1 MNLLKQK
8 MGRKLLSFLLT
19 LAMVI
24 GLMPGMGLTA
34 YAITDTYTNLIPT
47 ASDDESALS
56 SKVVKF
62 NSIDWYIIKDDSTAA
77 NTGTVTLLAKEPVDK
92 GKFNNNTSDG
102 NHYNG
107 SVVKGYLDG
116 LTGEGGSFADVA
128 DAIVPVDLT
137 TKAYNSD
144 AIYDTVTGAKLWL
157 LSTSEVKTTYNL
169 PTEVIKCSNTYG
181 TYWWLRSPGG
191 SDETAACGSLNS
203 GSVYDYGRGVSG
215 ELGVRPALQLDLSKV
230 VFDSTTKT
238 FSPSVSYP
246 LLVGGVQVTSAN
258 ATDTTTHPTWS
269 YAADTNTLTLSGYT
283 FSGEG
288 KGVEYTGDGE
298 LKIVITGQNSIT
310 STTDNR
316 GCIVGN
322 ENSDLNLSGTG
333 SLTLTSAN
341 GFGGIYNGKN
351 ITIESGTVTATGK
364 ICGIRAENGDVTI
377 KDGKVTAKGNAG
389 IVANNGGS
397 VTINGADVTAT
408 GSNIGIYADSVS
420 ITGSTVTATGSVK
433 AINGTVKNAIAGTG
447 WTDTDGTQGRAAI
460 PVSTDGQSLES
471 YKKVQF
477 PSVKAAQTI
486 TASDVTATYGDTDK
500 SVSASTN
507 GNGAISYAVKSG
519 SEDYIDVASD
529 GKLTIN
535 KVPTEGKAYVT
546 VTAAETTTGGTGGN
560 GYAAATKDVT
570 VNISKATVT
579 ITAKDQSIYVGGTV
593 PTLSGADFYTIT
605 GLVGTD
611 TLTIAPTLTYQKDG
625 SVATPVNTEAG
636 TYDIVPS
643 GAGAGDNYNIS
654 YTNGTLK
661 ISEKQKTT
669 VTKAPE
675 AKTLTYTGSAQE
687 LVTTGTATGGTMQ
700 YALGTKDAATGAYS
714 ASIPTATDVGTYYV
728 WYKVVGDENHND
740 TKPVYVTA
748 LINEKKITPSI
759 STEKR
764 SILYTGQ
771 PQELV
776 TPGEA
781 AGGTMVYAIGKNDT
795 TVPTD
800 TEGWSEDIPTGTDPG
815 TYYVWYKV
823 KGDGDHLDSDP
834 VCVIVTITK
843 LTVDMKPV
851 PEGKTTSV
859 DTSTNPDVGESLAN
873 EAKALAAE
881 NDTNVELY
889 LSVAPK
895 GQSKATESEVLN
907 NDESM
912 HSKVQSQFKDENS
925 VSVDVLDIYIKQTIK
940 GVSSDLKE
948 TTNVLEIGIGYD
960 FTGKYDPVVVRKH
973 GETAEVFKA
982 LSSRPAAGSYEDAR
996 FYADTANNKLY
1007 IYSDKFSTYVV
1018 AYSTEENNAQNRT
1031 TASSGGSSSSS
1042 TTASYPTT
1050 VPVYRLF
1057 NTVTGQHFYT
1067 ANKEERD
1074 LILEKNAADGWTDE
1088 GIAFETAQKT
1098 SIPVYRVFDLVN
1110 GNHIFTTD
1118 AAARDL
1124 YIANGYRD
1132 EGIAWYAPAAV
1143 GRKVYKLTDAKSNK
1157 VTYTTSKAEADS
1169 LVDLGFTCEDAEF
1182 VVY

>member
-1 MNLLKQK
+1 MKLLKQK
-8 MGRKLLSFLLT
+8 MGRKLLGFLLT
-19 LAMVI
+19 LAMVV
-24 GLMPGMGLTA
+24 GLMPGMSLTA
-34 YAITDTYTNLIPT
+34 YAEGEATPT
-47 ASDDESALS
+47 AAETLAPTVDSNNKVTGAKVLEYAGQQWYVIASGTTGVQIASDA
-56 SKVVKF
+56 
-62 NSIDWYIIKDDSTAA
+62 
-77 NTGTVTLLAKEPVDK
+77 VTTQDGATTLVLLAKENWGTAVFDDTNYK
-92 GKFNNNTSDG
+92 NAYGNSKLKTAVYDFVTSKSIKT
-102 NHYNG
+102 Y
-107 SVVKGYLDG
+107 Y
-116 LTGEGGSFADVA
+116 TGADEWKNDLVAQRELEGGADENNSNFQSE
-128 DAIVPVDLT
+128 DKISGSGVDGVTLWPLS
-137 TKAYNSD
+137 AAEVSRISNST
-144 AIYDTVTGAKLWL
+144 ILQG
-157 LSTSEVKTTYNL
+157 NG
-169 PTEVIKCSNTYG
+169 N
-181 TYWWLRSPGG
+181 WWLRSPSNYGT
-191 SDETAACGSLNS
+191 SAACVYSSGSLWRS
-203 GSVYDYGRGVSG
+203 SVEGQ
-215 ELGVRPALQLDLSKV
+215 LGVRPALCLNLTSDIFASEKSDESGVYEL
-230 VFDSTTKT
+230 TKAE
-238 FSPSVSYP
+238 PAIEYP
-246 LLVGGVQVTSAN
+246 LWVGGVQVTSEN
-258 ATDTTTHPTWS
+258 ASDIFNDGKAS
-269 YAADTNTLTLSGYT
+269 YNAETKTLTLNNYTYEGAGKNNAAIYAEGNLIIHLTGTNTVTQTPEGDYSMGLYVEGGNLTVTGSGKLT
-283 FSGEG
+283 ANSGN
-288 KGVEYTGDGE
+288 V
-298 LKIVITGQNSIT
+298 VQNSNGIYVNGNFTLDSGATLIAIGGNST
-310 STTDNR
+310 SGNSR
-316 GCIVGN
+316 GVGTSSHVTVN
-322 ENSDLNLSGTG
+322 GTLEAVAGTG
-333 SLTLTSAN
+333 SDS
-341 GFGGIYNGKN
+341 
-351 ITIESGTVTATGK
+351 
-364 ICGIRAENGDVTI
+364 CGISAYTGYANLTI
-377 KDGKVTAKGNAG
+377 GSDSIVSSVGANKAVDAK
-389 IVANNGGS
+389 
-397 VTINGADVTAT
+397 
-408 GSNIGIYADSVS
+408 
-420 ITGSTVTATGSVK
+420 
-433 AINGTVKNAIAGTG
+433 VKNSIVGTG
-447 WTDTDGTQGRAAI
+447 WTDKEGTTGKTGIPTSTEGRKL
-460 PVSTDGQSLES
+460 DS

-477 PSVKAAQTI
+477 SKVK
-486 TASDVTATYGDTDK
+486 D
-500 SVSASTN
+500 
-507 GNGAISYAVKSG
+507 
-519 SEDYIDVASD
+519 
-529 GKLTIN
+529 
-535 KVPTEGKAYVT
+535 P
-546 VTAAETTTGGTGGN
+546 
-560 GYAAATKDVT
+560 
-570 VNISKATVT
+570 ATVT
-579 ITAKDQSIYVGGTV
+579 ENPK
-593 PTLSGADFYTIT
+593 P
-605 GLVGTD
+605 
-611 TLTIAPTLTYQKDG
+611 
-625 SVATPVNTEAG
+625 N
-636 TYDIVPS
+636 
-643 GAGAGDNYNIS
+643 
-654 YTNGTLK
+654 
-661 ISEKQKTT
+661 
-669 VTKAPE
+669 
-675 AKTLTYTGSAQE
+675 TLTYTGTAQE
-687 LVTTGTATGGTMQ
+687 LVTAGTATGGTMQ
-700 YALGTKDAATGAYS
+700 YALGTATEATQPYTT
-714 ASIPTATDVGTYYV
+714 SIPTATEAGTYYV

-940 GVSSDLKE
+940 GESSDLKE
-948 TTNVLEIGIGYD
+948 TKNVLEIGIGYD

-982 LSSRPAAGSYEDAR
+982 LSSRPADSYEDAR

-1031 TASSGGSSSSS
+1031 TASLGGSSSSS

-1067 ANKEERD
+1067 ANKQERD

-1088 GIAFETAQKT
+1088 GIAFKTAQKT
-1098 SIPVYRVFDLVN
+1098 SIPVYRVFDMVN

-1132 EGIAWYAPAAV
+1132 EGIAWYAPATV